1 MWRGTAGVSSMDL
14 AVTKEPA
21 LQHRKHSPSKR
32 QQRKTP
38 PLSHT
43 VDALLDPG
51 DGIGKSRSQVKV
63 CDVVVV
69 AVLVMCICSLA

>member
-1 MWRGTAGVSSMDL
+1 MDL
-14 AVTKEPA
+14 AVTREPA
-21 LQHRKHSPSKR
+21 LQHRKYSPTKR
-32 QQRKTP
+32 QQQQRKTP

-63 CDVVVV
+63 CDMVV
-69 AVLVMCICSLA
+69 ALLLVYF